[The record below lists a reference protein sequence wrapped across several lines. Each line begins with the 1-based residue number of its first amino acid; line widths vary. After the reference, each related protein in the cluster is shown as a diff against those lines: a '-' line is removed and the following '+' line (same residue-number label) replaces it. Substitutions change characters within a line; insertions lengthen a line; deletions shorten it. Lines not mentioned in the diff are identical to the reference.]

1 MTIKPDGSYDWDT
14 DALQRHAMLV
24 MQALEA
30 AVENLDDTSS
40 LSMILQ
46 QLGCKHFAYQVQE
59 HMFNVK
65 ESGLTLHK
73 KPKFFYLI

>member
-59 HMFNVK
+59 HMFNV
-65 ESGLTLHK
+65 SGNK
-73 KPKFFYLI
+73 KMFYVWKM